1 MYFSK
6 YRLATEVDEKGLKDK
21 NQKKEVEKEN
31 AIKEHPHCEFIRI
44 NPDGKDF
51 DRYIEIGKIFN
62 QINRS
67 SEKPP
72 KNH

>member
-1 MYFSK
+1 MK
-6 YRLATEVDEKGLKDK
+6 KDWK
-21 NQKKEVEKEN
+21 TKIKKKEVEKEN
-31 AIKEHPHCEFIRI
+31 AIKEHPHCKFIRI

>member
-51 DRYIEIGKIFN
+51 DRYIEIGILKY
-62 QINRS
+62 
-67 SEKPP
+67 
-72 KNH
+72 

>member
-31 AIKEHPHCEFIRI
+31 AIKEHPHCKFIRI

-51 DRYIEIGKIFN
+51 DRYVEIGKIFN